1 MGRLEIIGFANL
13 PNNATYSEKKEYL
26 EESAKKIKEI
36 LNGLGLRESDY
47 SMEITST
54 PYLYVYIYF
63 DKEPHDKCY
72 LYLSLKDDDCYIGFI
87 YYLLR
92 VSINFYNKG
101 ELRISNYDYEYLTIS
116 ILSNYFHSIRNFIEK
131 IFKYL
136 EECYQ
141 NGSVDLKDF
150 TKFFLENCRNFVEEA
165 KNELDEVKK
174 ALDKNKEIVEKIRD
188 FNDLVK
194 RGVGRI
200 IEIDSRKKVFIIDYE
215 RKTFSRGQCDERH
228 RTLSEIER
236 LLKYGKFK
244 EGRDEIPFVRKLKE
258 IKQKLEKKGILD
270 SDDICFEGY
279 EGLVIPIDG
288 ELKFVSH
295 KKTDLYFDSKIE
307 EKEIEHSYF
316 DTEEGKIKTK
326 KIKIYIYDVDK
337 LIPSEIPLS
346 EIFEE
351 IPELEKL
358 YGETIP
364 VRRQETEQV
373 EKEEKLEKE
382 IQTPT
387 FIKKPIISLDDF
399 LKQMELLEKFNL
411 FYDITILKKF
421 YYSINSGNKFVILS
435 GPTGT
440 GKTLLGMIYAY
451 IKSQNLLGFSQLV
464 NVSYNENDLKEGL
477 MENPYLCFVRV
488 QPNWVS
494 PKDIIGYYNP
504 FSNNFVEGQIF
515 NFLMNASQ
523 DKNNNYFLILDE
535 MNLSHPEWYLSDIIS
550 AMETGGAIYIHDKII
565 PYPKNL
571 FIIGTINLD
580 ETTKEL
586 SPRLKSRAFY
596 IEMRANFENYI
607 KKCNNNKEKE
617 IAQILKVIDENL
629 KTIGLGLGYRDI
641 KHIKEYVENGGEISD
656 ALIAKIIPRIR
667 TTDEELK
674 NVVDKIIENLDN
686 LKLTEFKNE
695 DFEEFKKELENLK
708 RKFEKYGYI

>member
-1 MGRLEIIGFANL
+1 MGRLEIIGFAKL
-13 PNNATYSEKKEYL
+13 PKDNATYSERKEYIEKSA
-26 EESAKKIKEI
+26 EEIEKI
-36 LNGLGLRESDY
+36 LRDLGLREKEDY
-47 SMEITST
+47 SKDISMIKPDLEVRIYLDKADKNR
-54 PYLYVYIYF
+54 YLYF
-63 DKEPHDKCY
+63 Y
-72 LYLSLKDDDCYIGFI
+72 LDAEQFY
-87 YYLLR
+87 
-92 VSINFYNKG
+92 INFEY
-101 ELRISNYDYEYLTIS
+101 YLTIDFDNNS
-116 ILSNYFHSIRNFIEK
+116 RIRIARPKYLDISNYFHSIRNFREE

-141 NGSVDLKDF
+141 NGSVNLKNF
-150 TKFFLENCRNFVEEA
+150 TEFLLKNCRNFVEEG
-165 KNELDEVKK
+165 KKELDKVK
-174 ALDKNKEIVEKIRD
+174 DKVKEILDRNKKIVEEKIVDLDIRD
-188 FNDLVK
+188 FKDLD
-194 RGVGRI
+194 RHEMSQYI
-200 IEIDSRKKVFIIDYE
+200 DIDSQKKVFIIKYLIGDDNE
-215 RKTFSRGQCDERH
+215 VH
-228 RTLSEIER
+228 ITLSKIER

-244 EGRDEIPFVRKLKE
+244 EGLDETPFVRRLRE
-258 IKQKLEKKGILD
+258 IKQELEKKGILNS
-270 SDDICFEGY
+270 SDIWFRGY
-279 EGLVIPIDG
+279 EGLIVPID
-288 ELKFVSH
+288 EKLKFVSYE
-295 KKTDLYFDSKIE
+295 KIDFYLGKIE
-307 EKEIEHSYF
+307 EKEIEHTYF
-316 DTEEGKIKTK
+316 DTEEGKKKTE
-326 KIKIYIYDVDK
+326 KIKLYIYDIDK
-337 LIPSEIPLS
+337 LITRKSKIPLS

-364 VRRQETEQV
+364 VRRQETEKV
-373 EKEEKLEKE
+373 EKEEKSEKE
-382 IQTPT
+382 IQTTT

-451 IKSQNLLGFSQLV
+451 IKSQNQAAFQVRNLPDFLKLV
-464 NVSYNENDLKEGL
+464 NDSYNENELKYGL

-607 KKCNNNKEKE
+607 KN
-617 IAQILKVIDENL
+617 VI
-629 KTIGLGLGYRDI
+629 II
-641 KHIKEYVENGGEISD
+641 KK
-656 ALIAKIIPRIR
+656 K
-667 TTDEELK
+667 
-674 NVVDKIIENLDN
+674 
-686 LKLTEFKNE
+686 KLH
-695 DFEEFKKELENLK
+695 
-708 RKFEKYGYI
+708 RY

>member
-1 MGRLEIIGFANL
+1 MGRLEIIGFAKL
-13 PNNATYSEKKEYL
+13 PKDNATYSEKKEYV
-26 EESAKKIKEI
+26 EKSAKEIEKI
-36 LNGLGLRESDY
+36 LRDLGLREEEDY
-47 SMEITST
+47 SKEITVA
-54 PYLYVYIYF
+54 PILRVYIYLYKA
-63 DKEPHDKCY
+63 DKNLRLF
-72 LYLSLKDDDCYIGFI
+72 LYLNTKRFLIEF
-87 YYLLR
+87 
-92 VSINFYNKG
+92 
-101 ELRISNYDYEYLTIS
+101 EYDYLFNYLIIEFDNNGRIWIHGCEYLA
-116 ILSNYFHSIRNFIEK
+116 ILTNYFHSIRNFIEK

-150 TKFFLENCRNFVEEA
+150 TKFFLKNCRNSVEEG
-165 KNELDEVKK
+165 KKELDKVKEV
-174 ALDKNKEIVEKIRD
+174 LNRNKEIIKEKIGNLDIRD
-188 FNDLVK
+188 FRDLVIDK
-194 RGVGRI
+194 EGYI
-200 IEIDSRKKVFIIDYE
+200 DIDSQKKVFILKYLKRYD
-215 RKTFSRGQCDERH
+215 DEVH
-228 RTLSEIER
+228 ITLSKIER

-244 EGRDEIPFVRKLKE
+244 EGLDEIPFVRRLKE
-258 IKQKLEKKGILD
+258 IKQKLEKGGILYLY
-270 SDDICFEGY
+270 DICSRR
-279 EGLVIPIDG
+279 GLIIPID
-288 ELKFVSH
+288 EKLKFVSYE
-295 KKTDLYFDSKIE
+295 KIDLYFGKIE
-307 EKEIEHSYF
+307 EKEIEYSYF
-316 DTEEGKIKTK
+316 NTEEGKKKTE
-326 KIKIYIYDVDK
+326 KIKVYIYDIDK
-337 LIPSEIPLS
+337 LITPKNGIPLS
-346 EIFEE
+346 EIFEK
-351 IPELEKL
+351 IPELE
-358 YGETIP
+358 
-364 VRRQETEQV
+364 ETEQV
-373 EKEEKLEKE
+373 EKEE
-382 IQTPT
+382 IQTTT

-451 IKSQNLLGFSQLV
+451 IKSQNQGAFQVKNLPDFSQLV
-464 NVSYNENDLKEGL
+464 NVSYNESELKEGL
-477 MENPYLCFVRV
+477 MKNPYLCFVRV

-504 FSNNFVEGQIF
+504 FSDNFVEGQIF

-550 AMETGGAIYIHDKII
+550 AMETGGAIYIYIHNNNNIKI

-607 KKCNNNKEKE
+607 SKCNNNKEKE

-667 TTDEELK
+667 TTDEEIK
-674 NVVDKIIENLDN
+674 NVVDKIIKGLDSNNLG
-686 LKLTEFKNE
+686 LTEFKNE